1 MIGKIVKG
9 GGFRGALNYDLQES
23 KGRMLDTNM
32 AGENER
38 ELAKEF
44 GQIRK
49 LRPQLG
55 KAVLHVSLSAAP
67 GEHLSDEQWR
77 EIGHKYLRGM
87 GFGKSQFVMTRHND
101 TDHEHIHII
110 ANRIRLDGS
119 VVSDGMDFK
128 RQETLMR
135 EIERSYGLQRVEPS
149 ENAERK
155 APTKGEIESYV
166 RTGVPSTRTELQQ
179 LCDAAAKESQSISDY
194 VRHLERF
201 GVDVIPTTQKEGA
214 KLSGLQYR
222 KDGVVMK
229 GSDLGKSYS
238 PAGLAKRGI
247 SYEQDRDDAAVRR
260 CQQREAGRGI
270 GTAHEGVGQHG
281 DAERQAISR
290 DAGAIGAGH
299 GELDRGNAKDAGG
312 HTRPVSERGAGLQL
326 EKRTGHEAHRKD
338 GNSGERGIERDHQRI
353 EQLRVGSVFLGD
365 GVGRDYGGAHQRIVS
380 LGDAAAADRAG
391 REAGSGATQTR
402 RDRSLEAVQ
411 RQVKAMGLESFE
423 VAVIDPKTQ
432 QSVMS
437 FNSTPNTVQYL
448 MPTLKRENARGKEI
462 FLKPT
467 GNHSIAILDKIDPR
481 KLDLLRND
489 DLQPALVVEAANR
502 ESYAVIKLSDQPLDK
517 ATRTV
522 SAQYLATVYGSDR
535 DTAMG
540 SNYVRMAGFTDQR
553 SSEDTKPYVLAF
565 QGQEAVPRGSRV
577 ALAHAKGVIDDF
589 KEQQRRQAEIEA
601 KRKAAE
607 KAKQEAEAARKAAV
621 QRDVIKAP
629 RSDRG
634 RGMSR

>member
-179 LCDAAAKESQSISDY
+179 LCDAAAKESQSITDY

-201 GVDVIPTTQKEGA
+201 GVDVIPTTQKEGS

-270 GTAHEGVGQHG
+270 GTAHEGVGQHR
-281 DAERQAISR
+281 DSERSTVGR
-290 DAGAIGAGH
+290 DAGAISAGH
-299 GELDRGNAKDAGG
+299 GRVDGGNATDTGLYREEGRAAG
-312 HTRPVSERGAGLQL
+312 RNLQPADQEFSQVVPRSSERSA
-326 EKRTGHEAHRKD
+326 A
-338 GNSGERGIERDHQRI
+338 GIEQSARRSQPDAMDTLPHDDGRSSTHCTAHERI
-353 EQLRVGSVFLGD
+353 LALAGPAQSAEHDRQQSSR
-365 GVGRDYGGAHQRIVS
+365 GAP
-380 LGDAAAADRAG
+380 
-391 REAGSGATQTR
+391 ETR
-402 RDRSLEAVQ
+402 RNRSLEAVE
-411 RQVKAMGLESFE
+411 RQIAGMGVDLVEIQILNATTGRNQKRQMGLEQLRR
-423 VAVIDPKTQ
+423 A
-432 QSVMS
+432 
-437 FNSTPNTVQYL
+437 
-448 MPTLKRENARGKEI
+448 MPWLKRENA
-462 FLKPT
+462 L
-467 GNHSIAILDKIDPR
+467 
-481 KLDLLRND
+481 
-489 DLQPALVVEAANR
+489 
-502 ESYAVIKLSDQPLDK
+502 
-517 ATRTV
+517 
-522 SAQYLATVYGSDR
+522 GSDI
-535 DTAMG
+535 
-540 SNYVRMAGFTDQR
+540 YVRPAGDSSLVLLTGLTSEGLNRMRQEGCTPAVTIEESGKRFDAWVKVSEKPVPPHILKLVGEAFAERYGASGEHADGKSFGRLAGFTGQR
-553 SSEDTKPYVLAF
+553 NENGIKPYVLAHM
-565 QGQEAVPRGSRV
+565 GSGKTAPMGEIATRNFFS
-577 ALAHAKGVIDDF
+577 HME
-589 KEQQRRQAEIEA
+589 KERLSSLSYG
-601 KRKAAE
+601 
-607 KAKQEAEAARKAAV
+607 
-621 QRDVIKAP
+621 RDRLNSKDN
-629 RSDRG
+629 DRG
-634 RGMSR
+634 ISR